1 MYVFQL
7 LASCLPTDRRVLAKM
22 KELTLAGVRRV
33 PDMQKMIRDFVC
45 NDLFAGKPEPP
56 RFDARFWPSE
66 KAIRNSIYWCR
77 RIKNRLVAL
86 QTSWLLILSVIVHV
100 NQPLW

>member
-1 MYVFQL
+1 M

-22 KELTLAGVRRV
+22 KELTKAGVRHV

-45 NDLFAGKPEPP
+45 DDLFAGQPEPP

-66 KAIRNSIYWCR
+66 KAIRNCIYVCR
-77 RIKNRLVAL
+77 RIKHRSIAL
-86 QTSWLLILSVIVHV
+86 QTSWLLILSAAVHV
-100 NQPLW
+100 NQLLW